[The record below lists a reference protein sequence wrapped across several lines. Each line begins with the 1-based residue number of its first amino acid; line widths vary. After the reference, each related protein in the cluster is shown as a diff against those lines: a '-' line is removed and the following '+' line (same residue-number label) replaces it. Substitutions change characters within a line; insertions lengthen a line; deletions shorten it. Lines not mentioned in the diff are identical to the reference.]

1 MSLRFAMVTDTHVG
15 MTGASVERLRPVYA
29 AIARRA
35 PDFVLHCGDITDTGL
50 PGEYERYWQTVPAA
64 LRGRIRHVPGNH
76 EVRWDPTA
84 KGLYRE
90 QFGAAPY
97 SFDAGGV
104 HVTGLDLTQ
113 PLLEPGHCG
122 AAALEW
128 LDRDLAAAG
137 GPALL
142 FQHFPVGG
150 EHDYVDDQAALLELI
165 ARHDVRVLVAGHVH
179 RETVTRLDGPVQ
191 VTLQAVLKEPVFYW
205 AELSDGPA
213 LTVSRVTVAADG
225 TQASSP
231 VAAVPLTGPLTGPAD
246 WAAAGHRPRRAEPA
260 RGRAAAAAVAAAAA
274 RVRAGRDHRG
284 RRRPGSLAGGIV
296 AGDAVAGD
304 VVVAASTSGDVAA
317 VRVPADRGDRSV
329 SWLWRARFG
338 PVYRRPGVSR
348 DGRTLFVPSADRH
361 LYALDAST
369 GLVGWRFAADA
380 PVLSQPLVTPELVVF
395 TAGERLLAV
404 HATSGELAWAV
415 PGRGFS
421 AGRAGCD
428 GERVYTAAADGFA
441 RAHDLRTGR
450 EAWSHRMVSGDL
462 HRVTLYSGWDDV
474 IALGAG
480 VVLAATVSGTQALEA
495 ATGAPRWTLP
505 GSTMY
510 PPTVVLGDGTAL
522 FATER
527 GLLSRVG
534 LADGGAVWQA
544 DLGVGVQNA
553 GLAVAGDSAWVV
565 TADGR
570 LVRVR
575 LADGREQGAV
585 RYTLAQCFSA
595 PAVTGDTLVAGDQDG
610 VVHGLRLPADRG
622 RLLGGAGNPARSGL
636 NVGDPQAG
644 VGLVP
649 AVDGHQ
655 VRRQRLDL
663 AAVAQAAGVDA
674 AHAGDAR
681 RQGLHQVGG
690 FAVVAEH
697 QDVQVDRVDL
707 GIEQQDRGDV
717 VERRHHP
724 AAGQQRGGLLGR
736 TPLGDRQRV
745 GAALVEAERVHAV
758 HDDLAR
764 QLIGQRG
771 QQVTVALPRHRGDYH
786 AGAAGGVGVGQ
797 ALDAVPDLPRG
808 GGGAFGASGP
818 DDHLVPGQRE
828 SAGQAASLVPGAAED
843 ADDESVHGRGFAL
856 SHGLHPSSPGSPGG
870 PRGEGGRVAPREQGG
885 LGGSSP
891 RNNTAYGYGC
901 AEGSSRCTIDT
912 WTRTK

>member
-15 MTGASVERLRPVYA
+15 MSLASAERLRPVYA
-29 AIARRA
+29 AIARLA

-64 LRGRIRHVPGNH
+64 LHCRIRHVPGNH

-165 ARHDVRVLVAGHVH
+165 ARHDVRVLAAGHVH
-179 RETVTRLDGPVQ
+179 REAVTRLDGPVQ

-205 AELSDGPA
+205 AELDDGPA
-213 LTVSRVTVAADG
+213 LTVSRLTVAADG
-225 TQASSP
+225 TEASSP
-231 VAAVPLTGPLTGPAD
+231 VAAVPLTGPLTGSSTGPLTGPRRGHRPPRGA
-246 WAAAGHRPRRAEPA
+246 AAAGLPRPQWRLQL
-260 RGRAAAAAVAAAAA
+260 
-274 RVRAGRDHRG
+274 
-284 RRRPGSLAGGIV
+284 PGSVQAGIAV

-338 PVYRRPGVSR
+338 PVYGRPGVSR

-421 AGRAGCD
+421 AGRAGSD
-428 GERVYTAAADGFA
+428 GERVYTAAADGYA

-480 VVLAATVSGTQALEA
+480 TVLAATVSGTQALEA
-495 ATGAPRWTLP
+495 STGAPRWTLP

-510 PPTVVLGDGTAL
+510 PPTVVLCFGNDPA
-522 FATER
+522 ATER

-534 LADGGAVWQA
+534 LADGG
-544 DLGVGVQNA
+544 
-553 GLAVAGDSAWVV
+553 
-565 TADGR
+565 
-570 LVRVR
+570 
-575 LADGREQGAV
+575 EQGAV

-595 PAVTGDTLVAGDQDG
+595 PAVTGDTLVAGDQGG
-610 VVHGLRLPADRG
+610 VVHGLRLPAG
-622 RLLGGAGNPARSGL
+622 PGP
-636 NVGDPQAG
+636 
-644 VGLVP
+644 
-649 AVDGHQ
+649 
-655 VRRQRLDL
+655 
-663 AAVAQAAGVDA
+663 
-674 AHAGDAR
+674 
-681 RQGLHQVGG
+681 
-690 FAVVAEH
+690 
-697 QDVQVDRVDL
+697 
-707 GIEQQDRGDV
+707 
-717 VERRHHP
+717 
-724 AAGQQRGGLLGR
+724 
-736 TPLGDRQRV
+736 
-745 GAALVEAERVHAV
+745 
-758 HDDLAR
+758 
-764 QLIGQRG
+764 
-771 QQVTVALPRHRGDYH
+771 
-786 AGAAGGVGVGQ
+786 
-797 ALDAVPDLPRG
+797 
-808 GGGAFGASGP
+808 FG
-818 DDHLVPGQRE
+818 
-828 SAGQAASLVPGAAED
+828 
-843 ADDESVHGRGFAL
+843 
-856 SHGLHPSSPGSPGG
+856 
-870 PRGEGGRVAPREQGG
+870 
-885 LGGSSP
+885 
-891 RNNTAYGYGC
+891 
-901 AEGSSRCTIDT
+901 
-912 WTRTK
+912 

>member
-15 MTGASVERLRPVYA
+15 MTAASVERLRPVYA

-84 KGLYRE
+84 KALYRE

-165 ARHDVRVLVAGHVH
+165 ARHDVRVLAAGHVH
-179 RETVTRLDGPVQ
+179 REAVTRLDGPVQ

-205 AELSDGPA
+205 AELDDGPA
-213 LTVSRVTVAADG
+213 LTVSRLTVAADG
-225 TQASSP
+225 TEASSP
-231 VAAVPLTGPLTGPAD
+231 VAAVPLTGPLTGSLTGPLTGPRRGHRPPRGA
-246 WAAAGHRPRRAEPA
+246 AAAGLPRPQWRLQL
-260 RGRAAAAAVAAAAA
+260 
-274 RVRAGRDHRG
+274 
-284 RRRPGSLAGGIV
+284 PGSVQAGIAV

-338 PVYRRPGVSR
+338 PVYGRPGVSR

-428 GERVYTAAADGFA
+428 GKRVYTATADGFA

-595 PAVTGDTLVAGDQDG
+595 PAVTGDTLVAGDQGG
-610 VVHGLRLPADRG
+610 VVHGLRLPAG
-622 RLLGGAGNPARSGL
+622 PGP
-636 NVGDPQAG
+636 
-644 VGLVP
+644 
-649 AVDGHQ
+649 
-655 VRRQRLDL
+655 
-663 AAVAQAAGVDA
+663 
-674 AHAGDAR
+674 
-681 RQGLHQVGG
+681 
-690 FAVVAEH
+690 
-697 QDVQVDRVDL
+697 
-707 GIEQQDRGDV
+707 
-717 VERRHHP
+717 
-724 AAGQQRGGLLGR
+724 
-736 TPLGDRQRV
+736 
-745 GAALVEAERVHAV
+745 
-758 HDDLAR
+758 
-764 QLIGQRG
+764 
-771 QQVTVALPRHRGDYH
+771 
-786 AGAAGGVGVGQ
+786 
-797 ALDAVPDLPRG
+797 
-808 GGGAFGASGP
+808 FG
-818 DDHLVPGQRE
+818 
-828 SAGQAASLVPGAAED
+828 
-843 ADDESVHGRGFAL
+843 
-856 SHGLHPSSPGSPGG
+856 
-870 PRGEGGRVAPREQGG
+870 
-885 LGGSSP
+885 
-891 RNNTAYGYGC
+891 
-901 AEGSSRCTIDT
+901 
-912 WTRTK
+912 